1 MEQWPLTPEK
11 LQAAEDLVMEQLA
24 AGHIEPSNSP
34 WNTPIFVIKKK
45 SGKWRLLQD
54 LRAIN
59 ATMEDMG
66 PSSWASL
73 PQLAVPFQYNVIV
86 VDLQDCFFANP
97 LAVQDCKRFA
107 FSLLSA
113 NFKQPYRRFNGRF
126 CLRE

>member
-1 MEQWPLTPEK
+1 MEQWPLTAEK

-59 ATMEDMG
+59 ASIEDMG
-66 PSSWASL
+66 TLQLGLPS
-73 PQLAVPFQYNVIV
+73 PVPVLFQYNVIV
-86 VDLQDCFFANP
+86 IDLQDCFFTIP
-97 LAVQDCKRFA
+97 PGCSGL
-107 FSLLSA
+107 
-113 NFKQPYRRFNGRF
+113 
-126 CLRE
+126 